1 MGTIDT
7 EYIDRIEFRRGT
19 LQEWFWLTLICYEV
33 HLNNELY
40 MCDQSQLIRKTTKL
54 KTADFVLKKSAELKL
69 NIGWIRSHSCMLL
82 WVKRV
87 AERSCCVKFTVLLNI
102 ILKYCN
108 PAKFVCGNSFN
119 AFLSK
124 MLGLLNV
131 VLNVL
136 NVVVILRNFT
146 FCF

>member
-19 LQEWFWLTLICYEV
+19 LQEWFWLISIWYEI

-40 MCDQSQLIRKTTKL
+40 MCDRSQLIRKAT
-54 KTADFVLKKSAELKL
+54 DFVLKISWAKTKYWLDQKPFLYVVVGE
-69 NIGWIRSHSCMLL
+69 
-82 WVKRV
+82 RV
-87 AERSCCVKFTVLLNI
+87 TERSCCVKFTALLNI

-108 PAKFVCGNSFN
+108 PAKFVCGNSFK

-124 MLGLLNV
+124 MLGLLS
-131 VLNVL
+131 
-136 NVVVILRNFT
+136 VVVTLRNFN
-146 FCF
+146 FCI